1 MSTTATGAKYVFGKT
16 VALGFDEAIKRVT
29 EELAKEGFGVLT
41 EIDVKATLKKKLG
54 IDVAPYRILGACNPP
69 AAATTRCRAPTSRHE
84 GEPGPRCSTS
94 TSAAP
99 TWCPTWSTRSRAIAA
114 QEQACSSAS
123 PRRARAWARSRRRR
137 SWSTTPRRFARFQ
150 AAQGELTGRAVA
162 AAGGGG
168 ELSAAQVRCQNFRD
182 LQAQLEGTENRIT
195 VARNRYIKAVQAY
208 NVTVRQ
214 FPSNLTAMVFGYKT
228 KPNFTRR
235 ERARDIEGAQS
246 RLRPEG
252 QVIRALL
259 ILLLALPAWAQVA
272 VPQLTARVTD
282 LTGTL
287 TKEQTASLEQRLQ
300 SFEARKGSQIA
311 VLMVPTTA
319 PEAIEQYALR
329 VAERW
334 KIGRKKV
341 DDGAILVVAKNDRA
355 LRIEVGYG
363 LEGALNDATASR
375 IIREA
380 IVPRFREGDFYGGIN
395 AGVDRML
402 RVIDGEPL
410 PEPASPAPQVGGGLG
425 QSLPILL
432 VLAVVGGGLLRR
444 MLGKTVGS
452 VVTGGA
458 VGTVAWFL
466 VGAVS
471 IAVLA
476 GILAFIFTLVGGGAG
491 RRYYGG
497 FPGGLGGGGFGG
509 GGFRG
514 GGGSFG
520 GGGASGRW

>member
-1 MSTTATGAKYVFGKT
+1 M
-16 VALGFDEAIKRVT
+16 
-29 EELAKEGFGVLT
+29 
-41 EIDVKATLKKKLG
+41 
-54 IDVAPYRILGACNPP
+54 
-69 AAATTRCRAPTSRHE
+69 
-84 GEPGPRCSTS
+84 
-94 TSAAP
+94 
-99 TWCPTWSTRSRAIAA
+99 
-114 QEQACSSAS
+114 
-123 PRRARAWARSRRRR
+123 
-137 SWSTTPRRFARFQ
+137 
-150 AAQGELTGRAVA
+150 
-162 AAGGGG
+162 
-168 ELSAAQVRCQNFRD
+168 
-182 LQAQLEGTENRIT
+182 
-195 VARNRYIKAVQAY
+195 
-208 NVTVRQ
+208 
-214 FPSNLTAMVFGYKT
+214 
-228 KPNFTRR
+228 
-235 ERARDIEGAQS
+235 
-246 RLRPEG
+246 
-252 QVIRALL
+252 IRALL

-272 VPQLTARVTD
+272 IPQLTARVTD

-334 KIGRKKV
+334 KIGRKNV

-363 LEGALNDATASR
+363 LEGALNDATAGR

-410 PEPASPAPQVGGGLG
+410 PEPASPAPQVSGGLG

-444 MLGKTVGS
+444 MLGRIAGS
-452 VVTGGA
+452 IAAGGA
-458 VGTVAWFL
+458 VGAVAWL
-466 VGAVS
+466 LIGAAS
-471 IAVLA
+471 IALLA
-476 GILAFIFTLVGGGAG
+476 GILAFIFTLLGGGGAG

-497 FPGGLGGGGFGG
+497 FPGGFGGGGFGG